1 MTKLLSILLL
11 TIALL
16 LGSTG
21 MSWATA
27 NKRNAKAENAIKC
40 AAVYM
45 IASAMTENNKKAA
58 KHLAAIQQY
67 FQWVYGAIE
76 RKRIRRPIT
85 NGMISRAKSSYQ
97 VRLGKQY
104 DRNPNQVYTLEMQ
117 CNAWRALMASALSKI
132 DSSSSQ
138 KFVERAFRNVPGMP
152 SAPFRSDPR
161 WSRSKV
167 LIDASF
173 KKWTEMGRITPQS
186 VRDKLRRSSK

>member
-1 MTKLLSILLL
+1 MTKLLSILCL
-11 TIALL
+11 TLAVL
-16 LGSTG
+16 LGSAG
-21 MSWATA
+21 VSWATA

-45 IASAMTENNKKAA
+45 IASALTENNKKAA
-58 KHLAAIQQY
+58 KSFAGIQMY

-76 RKRIRRPIT
+76 RRRIGRPIT

-97 VRLGKQY
+97 VQLGKQY

-117 CNAWRALMASALSKI
+117 CNAWRALIASELSKI
-132 DSSSSQ
+132 DSASSQ

-152 SAPFRSDPR
+152 SAPSRSDPR
-161 WSRSKV
+161 WSRSKALV
-167 LIDASF
+167 DASF

-186 VRDKLRRSSK
+186 FKDKLQRSLK